1 MWGLFFLTTAIVA
14 ISLSAGFSCVAR
26 IGMSRCL
33 AFSLAP
39 LLGVAAYELVG
50 LAYEK
55 LGIWSSWVT
64 QAGLLFIVAAI
75 IFSVLRFALKW
86 KPTVSFSISDH
97 GAILGGRLSFD
108 SACHFLATL
117 RFACVFAGGL
127 FVWYLGLLII
137 MRSNSIISAISGNHS
152 DFGQLGGLVAVRLV
166 VIFVS

>member
-14 ISLSAGFSCVAR
+14 ISLFGPGFLVLR
-26 IGMSRCL
+26 GFGVSRCL

-39 LLGVAAYELVG
+39 LLGLAAYVLVG

-86 KPTVSFSISDH
+86 KHPVSFSLSDH
-97 GAILGGRLSFD
+97 GTVLCNRLSFD
-108 SACHFLATL
+108 SACLLGYVA
-117 RFACVFAGGL
+117 FACVFAGGL
-127 FVWYLGLLII
+127 FVWYLGSPYSYAQQFDNISHLGTIQ
-137 MRSNSIISAISGNHS
+137 SFVNSG
-152 DFGQLGGLVAVRLV
+152 VW
-166 VIFVS
+166 